1 MNYHHL
7 FIVLIIKKALINKI
21 GKIYIN
27 NYEQNYEKVLMSY
40 FNNFSNFIEPRNKF
54 KDTKINNV
62 DEKIQKY
69 INAFKKPN

>member
-1 MNYHHL
+1 
-7 FIVLIIKKALINKI
+7 
-21 GKIYIN
+21 
-27 NYEQNYEKVLMSY
+27 MSY